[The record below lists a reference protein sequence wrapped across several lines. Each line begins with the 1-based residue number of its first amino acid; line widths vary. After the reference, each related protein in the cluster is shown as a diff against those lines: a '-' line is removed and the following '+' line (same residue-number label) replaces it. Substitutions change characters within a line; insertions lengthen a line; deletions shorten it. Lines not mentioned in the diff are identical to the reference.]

1 MAMSDQGLRE
11 SVDLMRQRGLGPEAI
26 KVFEYYY
33 EQLGAGALGTI
44 PEDSIEPL
52 GEIQALGEVQVTD
65 EEARRALSQTA
76 VIKLNGG
83 LGTGMGMTGAKSALE
98 VRDGLTFLDIIA
110 LQVIALRERW
120 GVELPLVLM
129 NSFRTSEES
138 LKILA
143 KYDSLAVDGLPLDFI
158 QNAEP
163 KLTPGDL
170 RPITWP
176 RDPELEWCPPGHGD
190 VYVSLVT
197 SGVLDS
203 LLQKGIRFAFL
214 SNSDNLGATCDPD
227 VAAWMVEHDVPFVA
241 EVCRRTKSDRKGG
254 HLAVRKADG
263 RLILRDT
270 AMVEDGEERFFR
282 DIRRHSTFN
291 ANNVWINLEVLR
303 ERMTAREGVLGLPI
317 IVNHKTVD
325 PADPSSPQVI
335 QMESAMGTA
344 IEVFEGSEAI
354 LVPRTRFRPVK
365 TTNDLLVLRSD
376 FFSLDESYHVV
387 AVDDR
392 PEPYVDLDSA
402 YRFVPGFEQ
411 RFPWGVPSMRECTS
425 LRVIGDPV
433 FGKDVTLVGEVLID
447 GYHRVRDNAVLG
459 EPSQPEQAAVRPSP
473 ADVRTVDEH
482 LRAILSS
489 LEPSSTAPIP
499 LTESL
504 GLVVAR
510 DIRAKVNLPGFDN
523 SSMDGYAVAAD
534 SLEGAD
540 ADPVRLRIVGEVAAG
555 EDPDFTV
562 GAGEAAR
569 IMTGAKLPE
578 GADSV
583 IAVEDT
589 DGAATGLVEC
599 RASTRRGRFVR
610 PQGEDVAAGA
620 VVVSAGEIVGP
631 RTIALLAACGHAT
644 VEVHRRPHVV
654 VLSTGNEL
662 VAPGAPLGPAQIH
675 DSNSSM
681 LWAASVAAGASAEI
695 RTAVG
700 DTDEELLEVL
710 EEVVGVADVVIT
722 SGGVS
727 MGAYD
732 VVKSALRREGIDFV
746 KVAMQPGKPQ
756 GFGHLAGP
764 NGRHVP
770 LFALPGNPVSSFI
783 SFEVFVRPALRRLMR
798 LKPERRRLR
807 AASITAGVRS
817 PEGRRQFGRAIVS
830 RSPEGEL
837 LASPVAGQGSH
848 FLADLSRANGLFVV
862 PEDITELV
870 AGEPVDVILLEG
882 EA

>member
-1 MAMSDQGLRE
+1 MAMSDQGLRA
-11 SVDLMRQRGLGPEAI
+11 SVDLMRDRGLGPEAI
-26 KVFEYYY
+26 TVFEHYYR
-33 EQLGAGALGTI
+33 QLEAGALGTI
-44 PEDSIEPL
+44 PEESIEPL
-52 GEIQALGEVQVTD
+52 GEIQALGEVEVSD
-65 EEARRALSQTA
+65 EDVRRALSQTA

-83 LGTGMGMTGAKSALE
+83 LGTGMGMTGPKSALE

-110 LQVIALRERW
+110 LQVLALREQW

-143 KYDSLAVDGLPLDFI
+143 KYDTLPVDGLPLDFI

-163 KLTPGDL
+163 KLDPDGL
-170 RPITWP
+170 MPVSWP
-176 RDPELEWCPPGHGD
+176 ADPELEWCPPGHGD

-203 LLQKGIRFAFL
+203 LLAKGIRFAFL

-227 VAAWMVEHDVPFVA
+227 VAAWMVEHDLPFVA

-254 HLAVRKADG
+254 HLAVRRDDG

-270 AMVEDGEERFFR
+270 AMVQDGEERFFR
-282 DIRRHSTFN
+282 DIERHSTFN

-303 ERMTAREGVLGLPI
+303 ERMTARNGVLGLPI
-317 IVNHKTVD
+317 IVNRKTVD
-325 PADPSSPQVI
+325 PADPSSPEVI

-376 FFSLDESYHVV
+376 FFGLDESYHVV
-387 AVDDR
+387 AQQDA
-392 PEPYVDLDSA
+392 PEPFVDLDSA
-402 YRFVPGFEQ
+402 YRFVSGFEK
-411 RFPWGVPSMRECTS
+411 RFPHGVPSLKECTS

-433 FGKDVTLVGEVLID
+433 FGKGVRLVGDVLID
-447 GYHRVRDNAVLG
+447 GYRRVRDRAVIG
-459 EPSQPEQAAVRPSP
+459 EIARPAASR
-473 ADVRTVDEH
+473 ARTATDILSVDEH
-482 LRAILSS
+482 LRSILAA
-489 LEPSSTAPIP
+489 LEPAPTAPVP

-510 DIRAKVNLPGFDN
+510 DVRAKVSLPGFDN
-523 SSMDGYAVAAD
+523 SSMDGYAVLAA
-534 SLEGAD
+534 SLTDAGAR
-540 ADPVRLRIVGEVAAG
+540 PVRLRIVGEVAAG
-555 EDPDFTV
+555 QEPTFRV
-562 GAGEAAR
+562 GPGEAAR
-569 IMTGAKLPE
+569 IMTGAMLPE

-589 DGAATGLVEC
+589 DGAAEGEVEC
-599 RASTRRGRFVR
+599 RAAPHPHQFVR
-610 PQGEDVAAGA
+610 PRGEDVATGD
-620 VVVSAGEIVGP
+620 VIVSAGETVGP
-631 RTIALLAACGHAT
+631 RTIAVLAACGHDR

-662 VAPGAPLGPAQIH
+662 APPGTDLSAAQIH

-681 LWAASVAAGASAEI
+681 LWAAAVATGASAEI

-700 DTDEELLEVL
+700 DTDAALLEVL
-710 EEVVGVADVVIT
+710 DEIVGVADIVIT

-732 VVKSALRREGIDFV
+732 VVKSALRTEGIDFV

-756 GFGHLAGP
+756 GFGHLTGP
-764 NGRHVP
+764 GGRAVP
-770 LFALPGNPVSSFI
+770 LFALPGNPVSSFV

-798 LKPERRRLR
+798 LTPEKRRVR
-807 AASITAGVRS
+807 AASITSAVGS
-817 PEGRRQFGRAIVS
+817 PEGRRQYGRAVVS

-837 LASPVAGQGSH
+837 LAAPVQGQGSH
-848 FLADLSRANGLFVV
+848 FLADLSRANGLFIV
-862 PEDITELV
+862 PEDVTELV
-870 AGEPVDVILLEG
+870 AGDPVDVILLDG
-882 EA
+882 ES